1 MQMFEIM
8 LRWIVKNRAK
18 NINEIRTVELYL
30 SQEDVDMLYHDTSY
44 TAIYCVKLS
53 SLTATTSV
61 LKKSYT
67 SYSSGN
73 LELNT

>member
-30 SQEDVDMLYHDTSY
+30 SQEDVDMLCHDTSY